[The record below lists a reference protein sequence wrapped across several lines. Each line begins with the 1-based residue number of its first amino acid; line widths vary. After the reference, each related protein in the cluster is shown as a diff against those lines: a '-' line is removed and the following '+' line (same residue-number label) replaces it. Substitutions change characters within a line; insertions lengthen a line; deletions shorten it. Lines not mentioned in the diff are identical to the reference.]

1 MLLVKSITR
10 RHLTAIAAVLQ
21 GVRMQVRVV
30 RLGRAHLLF
39 TTRTVGA
46 QYSQACNAVAVAHSV
61 GCNQAVGARGTT
73 RDVTVD
79 SRAARDDTRVVRV
92 VACYLAQSCKS
103 NWAFL
108 STDRKTVASVGV
120 ATLVCQVVRSGGVT
134 ATNGTL
140 LEMTLEN
147 VTARESIF
155 TQVA

>member
-61 GCNQAVGARGTT
+61 GCNQAVGSRGTT

-79 SRAARDDTRVVRV
+79 SWAARDDTRVVRV
-92 VACYLAQSCKS
+92 VACYFAQSCES
-103 NWAFL
+103 NWTFL

-120 ATLVCQVVRSGGVT
+120 AALVCQVVSSGRVAT
-134 ATNGTL
+134 ADRAL
-140 LEMTLEN
+140 LEMALKN
-147 VTARESIF
+147 VTARESVF
-155 TQVA
+155 AQVA